1 MQFTAE
7 IMVKQSLH
15 HYYQIQEIYMSDF
28 RGFISDILFFL
39 RNHIDFVKMKFI
51 LFKLYFMLLIL
62 TLILYNSV
70 FQHKIAQSV
79 M

>member
-1 MQFTAE
+1 M
-7 IMVKQSLH
+7 H

-28 RGFISDILFFL
+28 RGFSSNIICFFFL
-39 RNHIDFVKMKFI
+39 RIHNDFLKMEFI
-51 LFKLYFMLLIL
+51 LFKLYFMLPIL

>member
-28 RGFISDILFFL
+28 RGFISDILFFFMYL
-39 RNHIDFVKMKFI
+39 HREKCSDKQNDMDTYICIDVIIYVITMIF
-51 LFKLYFMLLIL
+51 
-62 TLILYNSV
+62 
-70 FQHKIAQSV
+70 
-79 M
+79 